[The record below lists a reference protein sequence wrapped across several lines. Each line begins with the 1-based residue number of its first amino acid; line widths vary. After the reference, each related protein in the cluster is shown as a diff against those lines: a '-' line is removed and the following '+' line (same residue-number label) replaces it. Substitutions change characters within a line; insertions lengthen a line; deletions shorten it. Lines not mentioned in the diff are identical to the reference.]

1 MERKEL
7 TEKVKECIKSSLS
20 DVKAVDELNDDT
32 PLIAEDGETGLFDNS
47 LCVLEVTSGLVT
59 EFEVDPVIFKKES
72 FKNVATLVD
81 TIEEALS
88 KK

>member
-1 MERKEL
+1 M
-7 TEKVKECIKSSLS
+7 
-20 DVKAVDELNDDT
+20 
-32 PLIAEDGETGLFDNS
+32 IAEDGETGLFDNS

-59 EFEVDPVIFKKES
+59 EFEVDPAIFKKES